1 LRVELF
7 GVFSVAVR
15 PHTLRVLAAAGF
27 AVVALGCS
35 SLKVT
40 KIGAATQRPSN
51 VAIYIDVHDKSG
63 NAVAGLQEKNF
74 KVYEDGKLLDSKKA
88 KRALLEPRVFGVKY
102 TLVLLDLSGP
112 LVDSEDLPELATTVG
127 AFMERLADR
136 QQIAVSVFDGND
148 EVAPFVGFG
157 AEGEQAQQMVA
168 ELRKFR
174 PRSRNTNWNGAVFQ
188 GIHTL
193 EEQLKE
199 STAPEKSAAL
209 VVYTDRGNDLAHSV
223 GVETLRQK
231 IKDTPVD
238 VYVIG
243 VGDKVNTEEVN
254 AVGKN
259 GVFLSTN
266 LKAYKKGFEEVGRKL
281 TADTDGRYVFS
292 YCSPKRKGDHKVEL
306 EIAAPAGS
314 GKVTY
319 KFSAAGFKNGCSPK
333 KRPTFSAEQAKKPTP
348 EPAKVGDEEG
358 EEEEEEKA
366 EKKPS
371 RPAAKTPPPPPPAP
385 PPPPPK
391 KAPPPTA
398 DEEEAALAPPAPKPA
413 PPSKAAKQAVDT
425 E

>member
-1 LRVELF
+1 LRPATF

-15 PHTLRVLAAAGF
+15 RQTLRVLGVA
-27 AVVALGCS
+27 VALALAVGCS
-35 SLKVT
+35 SLKVA
-40 KIGAATQRPSN
+40 KIGAATQRPAN

-63 NAVAGLQEKNF
+63 GAVAGLQEKNF
-74 KVYEDGKLLDSKKA
+74 KVFEDGKLLDSKKA

-112 LVDSEDLPELATTVG
+112 IVDSEDLPELATTVG
-127 AFMERLADR
+127 AFMERLSDR
-136 QQIAVSVFDGND
+136 QQVAVSVFDGND

-157 AEGEQAQQMVA
+157 AEGEQAQAMVA

-188 GIHTL
+188 GLHTL
-193 EEQLKE
+193 EEVLKE

-209 VVYTDRGNDLAHSV
+209 VVFTDRGNDLAHSV

-231 IKDTPVD
+231 TKDSPVD
-238 VYVIG
+238 TYVIG
-243 VGDKVNTEEVN
+243 VGEKVNTAEVN
-254 AVGKN
+254 AVGRN
-259 GVFLSTN
+259 GVFVSTS

-314 GKVTY
+314 GKVSY
-319 KFSAAGFKNGCSPK
+319 KFSAQGFKNGCSPK
-333 KRPTFSAEQAKKPTP
+333 KRPTFSAEQAKPAAPPPKGGKEDEEEEGGEE
-348 EPAKVGDEEG
+348 EPAKAP
-358 EEEEEEKA
+358 KT
-366 EKKPS
+366 S
-371 RPAAKTPPPPPPAP
+371 RSSPPPAP
-385 PPPPPK
+385 PPPPPPAVK
-391 KAPPPTA
+391 PAKAERAPVEEEQAPEPAKPPPRSTG
-398 DEEEAALAPPAPKPA
+398 P
-413 PPSKAAKQAVDT
+413 AKQAVDT

>member
-1 LRVELF
+1 
-7 GVFSVAVR
+7 VR
-15 PHTLRVLAAAGF
+15 PHTLRVLAAAGV
-27 AVVALGCS
+27 VVAAFGCS

-51 VAIYIDVHDKSG
+51 VAIYIDVHDTSG

-74 KVYEDGKLLDSKKA
+74 KIYEDGKLLDSKKA

-127 AFMERLADR
+127 GFMERLADR

-157 AEGEQAQQMVA
+157 AEGDQAQQMVA

-209 VVYTDRGNDLAHSV
+209 VVYTDRGTDLAHSV
-223 GVETLRQK
+223 GIETLRQK
-231 IKDTPVD
+231 IKDTQVD
-238 VYVIG
+238 IYVIG
-243 VGDKVNTEEVN
+243 VGEKVNTAEVN

-292 YCSPKRKGDHKVEL
+292 YCSPKRKGDHKVEI

-314 GKVTY
+314 GKVSY

-348 EPAKVGDEEG
+348 APAKVDEEED
-358 EEEEEEKA
+358 EEDEG

-371 RPAAKTPPPPPPAP
+371 RPAAKAPPPPP

-391 KAPPPTA
+391 KAPPPPTA
-398 DEEEAALAPPAPKPA
+398 DEEEEALAPPAPKPA
-413 PPSKAAKQAVDT
+413 APPKAAKQAVDT

>member
-1 LRVELF
+1 
-7 GVFSVAVR
+7 VR

-51 VAIYIDVHDKSG
+51 VAVYIDVHDKSG
-63 NAVAGLQEKNF
+63 NAVGGLQEKNF

-174 PRSRNTNWNGAVFQ
+174 PRNRNTNWNGAVFQ

-231 IKDTPVD
+231 IKDTQVD

-243 VGDKVNTEEVN
+243 VGEKVNTAEVN

-292 YCSPKRKGDHKVEL
+292 YCSPKRKGDHKMEL

-314 GKVTY
+314 GKITY

-333 KRPTFSAEQAKKPTP
+333 KRPTFSAEQPKKPSATP
-348 EPAKVGDEEG
+348 EKVDEEEG
-358 EEEEEEKA
+358 EEEEE
-366 EKKPS
+366 KKPGK
-371 RPAAKTPPPPPPAP
+371 PAAKAPPPPPPA
-385 PPPPPK
+385 PK

-398 DEEEAALAPPAPKPA
+398 DEEEEALAPPPPKPA
-413 PPSKAAKQAVDT
+413 APPRAAKQAVDT